1 MDSNHL
7 HVGATHGLAPP
18 LDHAR
23 PRLHGLAELARHYL
37 RDLVYGA
44 NDGIIT
50 TFAVVTGVT
59 GASLGRRTILIL
71 GIANLL
77 ADGFSMGASNYLS
90 IRSDEA
96 VREARG
102 EPVLEAFPQ
111 WHALATLVA
120 FVVVGA
126 VPLLPY
132 LLAPPGARFPVAVA
146 GTLATLFAIG
156 ALRSAITRLCWWKAG
171 LEMLLIGAMA
181 AGLAYGAGRF
191 LATLT

>member
-7 HVGATHGLAPP
+7 HTGGTHMLSRP
-18 LDHAR
+18 LGHAQPRR
-23 PRLHGLAELARHYL
+23 PGLAELARHYL

-120 FVVVGA
+120 FVAAGA

-132 LLAPPGARFPVAVA
+132 LLAPPEARFPAAVA
-146 GTLATLFAIG
+146 GTLATLFVIG
-156 ALRSAITRLCWWKAG
+156 ALRSTITRLSWWKAG
-171 LEMLLIGAMA
+171 LEMLLIGTMA
-181 AGLAYGAGRF
+181 AGLAYGTGRF